1 MKNSRRFHWI
11 FAALLMWSGCDSAQ
25 TEMARV
31 DKLKKEIA
39 EALDI
44 EAWVLGSMP
53 IQPLVVGIIRSMEP
67 ESEITQLRL
76 ERDAETPS
84 QLRMRLVLNTASD
97 KQIAQTLEA
106 IHKLNYRESSQT
118 IDRSNGEFVYTT
130 RLIWQGPKSQTPQTP
145 EQRQTN
151 PVTIPSTPKIRANEV
166 DAGGEDARAEERAL
180 QAQLGIEEE
189 SLVELQRQSEE
200 LRRFVNKWKPYFAL
214 VEDQHETEARISKKV
229 READMLTLS
238 QRYEQVP
245 HKVADKDIASLPTL
259 MRATLVLDDNYGKL
273 LTWLGTFEKT
283 EPPTRVGKIDLSKGS
298 RGGDVR
304 MELTLEVPLLRKGS

>member
-1 MKNSRRFHWI
+1 MKSSRRFRWI

-67 ESEITQLRL
+67 ASKITQLRL

-151 PVTIPSTPKIRANEV
+151 PGTIPSAPKIWANDV
-166 DAGGEDARAEERAL
+166 DAGGEDA
-180 QAQLGIEEE
+180 
-189 SLVELQRQSEE
+189 QSEE
-200 LRRFVNKWKPYFAL
+200 LRQFVNKWKPHFAL
-214 VEDQHETEARISKKV
+214 VEDQQETEARINMKV

-245 HKVADKDIASLPTL
+245 HKIANRSIASLPTL
-259 MRATLVLDDNYGKL
+259 MRATLVFDDSYGKL
-273 LTWLGTFEKT
+273 LNWLGTIEKS
-283 EPPTRVGKIDLSKGS
+283 EQPTRVGKIDLSSGS
-298 RGGDVR
+298 RGDHVR
-304 MELTLEVPLLRKGS
+304 MELTLEVPLLRQGS

>member
-1 MKNSRRFHWI
+1 MKNSRRFRWI
-11 FAALLMWSGCDSAQ
+11 FATLLMWSGCDSAQ

-67 ESEITQLRL
+67 ASEITQLRL

-151 PVTIPSTPKIRANEV
+151 PVTIPSTPKIWANDV
-166 DAGGEDARAEERAL
+166 DAGGEEA
-180 QAQLGIEEE
+180 
-189 SLVELQRQSEE
+189 QSEE
-200 LRRFVNKWKPYFAL
+200 LRQFVNKWKPYFAL
-214 VEDQHETEARISKKV
+214 VEDQQETEARISKKV

-273 LTWLGTFEKT
+273 LIWLGTFEKT